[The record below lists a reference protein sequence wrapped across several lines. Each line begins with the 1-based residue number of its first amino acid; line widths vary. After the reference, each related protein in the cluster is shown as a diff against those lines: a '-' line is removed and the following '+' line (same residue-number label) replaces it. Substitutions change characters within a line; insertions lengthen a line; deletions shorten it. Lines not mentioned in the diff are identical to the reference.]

1 MGYVFPMGTF
11 VLAES
16 LTGIVV
22 QEWGST
28 IYSFGLPCILDF
40 PYLSTHPH
48 PSVDRQ
54 VGAPSI
60 LEQWILIWIMLLVGG
75 EECILVA
82 QCPCESRPLGL
93 YWEVHRQN
101 LFNPKC
107 PYRSWTDLTAIYK
120 VSFEKSHKCFGN
132 RYLFFSFF
140 RTVIPVKR
148 KRRRK

>member
-1 MGYVFPMGTF
+1 MGAKLDMGYVFPMGTF

-60 LEQWILIWIMLLVGG
+60 LEQWILI
-75 EECILVA
+75 
-82 QCPCESRPLGL
+82 
-93 YWEVHRQN
+93 
-101 LFNPKC
+101 
-107 PYRSWTDLTAIYK
+107 
-120 VSFEKSHKCFGN
+120 
-132 RYLFFSFF
+132 
-140 RTVIPVKR
+140 
-148 KRRRK
+148 